1 MKFLVNEVIPRFSIP
16 VTISSDNGPAFIGH
30 VLRQFMQAL
39 RFKQRYGCV
48 YHPQSQGMVERVNGI
63 LKAKINKI
71 CQDANL
77 NWVDALPLALM
88 CYRSQESRITHLSP
102 YEMLTGRSAEGMP
115 VALLFSPSFEIFSQQ
130 SYRYP
135 VGLLQCERPSG
146 QTGAG
151 PPDWRDTPHYRSPRD
166 PLLRMPSR
174 SQYENL
180 LLDRLGPLLDD
191 ASDQAH
197 ESYC

>member
-1 MKFLVNEVIPRFSIP
+1 MLKPSRLAIVKCQAHRKGNDFVIVGNNKTDEMARQASGSKTAHIAP
-16 VTISSDNGPAFIGH
+16 VVTVHSQPSLEDIKEMQGEAPAEEKTEWERRG
-30 VLRQFMQAL
+30 A
-39 RFKQRYGCV
+39 KQG
-48 YHPQSQGMVERVNGI
+48 EDEI
-63 LKAKINKI
+63 
-71 CQDANL
+71 
-77 NWVDALPLALM
+77 W
-88 CYRSQESRITHLSP
+88 
-102 YEMLTGRSAEGMP
+102 RSAEGMP
-115 VALLFSPSFEIFSQQ
+115 VALLFFPSFEIFSQQ

-166 PLLRMPSR
+166 PRPRMPSR